1 MVLRKR
7 WGKNGAGI
15 LVDRDLRELVVEVRR
30 VNDRLMS
37 IKLVVGGFTVNVIS
51 AYAPQVGF
59 DQEVKKQSWE
69 DLDEMVHSIP
79 HTEKQFIGGDF
90 NGHIGASARGYDD
103 VHGRFGFGDKN
114 EGGNSQLDFARA
126 FDLVIAN
133 SSFPKREEHLVTFQN
148 SMGNTQIDYLLCRKC
163 DKAVRE
169 VLGVTKGSPGG
180 HKGDWWW
187 NEEVQGKVETKKAAY
202 LKLVESTNKEE
213 KNTYRECYR
222 KALKEAKLAV
232 TTAKNATFVSLYEEL
247 GGKGGD
253 KKLYWLAKV
262 RERKARDLDQVKCIK
277 DENGKVLMDEALIR
291 RRWQTYF
298 HKLLNEEGD
307 KRIVLGELEHS
318 ESRRDFGY
326 CRWITVEEVEGAMRK
341 ICRDRATGPDE
352 IPVEFWKSM
361 GRAGLEWLTGLFNV
375 IFKTKKMLEEWRWS
389 TMVPLYK
396 NKGDIQNYNNY
407 RGIKLLS
414 HTMKVWERVV
424 EARVRRC
431 TRRDK
436 IKNEVIQDRVG
447 VASVEEKMRESRLR
461 WFRHVKRRSIDA
473 PVRRC
478 ERLAMESLRR
488 GRGRPKKYWGE
499 MIRQDMALL
508 QLTEDM
514 TLDRRVWRSRIK
526 VEG

>member
-163 DKAVRE
+163 DKGLCTDCKVIPSEHLTTLHRLLVVDLEIKRSRRKRAGVAVRE

-361 GRAGLEWLTGLFNV
+361 GRAGLEWLTGLFNGYQAV
-375 IFKTKKMLEEWRWS
+375 ESYYEGLGEGGGGQGEEYRERKKELHMMFIDLEKAYDKVPREVLWRC
-389 TMVPLYK
+389 L
-396 NKGDIQNYNNY
+396 
-407 RGIKLLS
+407 
-414 HTMKVWERVV
+414 
-424 EARVRRC
+424 
-431 TRRDK
+431 
-436 IKNEVIQDRVG
+436 EV
-447 VASVEEKMRESRLR
+447 
-461 WFRHVKRRSIDA
+461 
-473 PVRRC
+473 
-478 ERLAMESLRR
+478 
-488 GRGRPKKYWGE
+488 
-499 MIRQDMALL
+499 
-508 QLTEDM
+508 
-514 TLDRRVWRSRIK
+514 SRIPVAYIRVIK
-526 VEG
+526 DMYDDAKTWVRTMGGDSENFPVVMGLY